1 METIQFPFRLLLDVL
16 LRCFTKTLNVR
27 ITAIF
32 ISLILTLAHCALP
45 KTDDSPNQWV
55 GQPSQGTLFIIG
67 GGSRP
72 LSLMEGVARR
82 LPDPDALVLVMPMAS
97 SEPDTSLFYG
107 MRPLVKLGLTNVK
120 PMHVSA
126 ETVTDAQLDSIRTAA
141 GFYLCGGDQARFMA
155 AVDDRIIEAIR
166 TAYLNGAV
174 VSGSSAGAAMMSRI
188 MITGDQVREPE
199 YESTYRRIMTENG
212 IYGEG
217 LGLMENAI
225 IDQHFVERSR
235 YNRALTA
242 LHDYPGLPVIGIG
255 ESTALVVEP
264 NAVLVE
270 GESQVVVFWPVE
282 TRSDTAGRIGMD
294 NLRVD
299 VMLPGDRIT
308 W

>member
-1 METIQFPFRLLLDVL
+1 MNNAMREFLLMAGVAL
-16 LRCFTKTLNVR
+16 LMGSCQPN
-27 ITAIF
+27 TAEQRWKPVVE
-32 ISLILTLAHCALP
+32 STA
-45 KTDDSPNQWV
+45 
-55 GQPSQGTLFIIG
+55 QGTLFIIG

-72 LSLMEGVARR
+72 LNLMDGVARR
-82 LPDPDALVLVMPMAS
+82 LPDPNALVLVMPMAS
-97 SEPDTSLFYG
+97 SEPDTSLVYG
-107 MRPLVKLGLTNVK
+107 MRPLVELGLTNVK
-120 PMHVSA
+120 PMHVTA

-141 GFYLCGGDQARFMA
+141 GFYLCGGDQARFMS

-166 TAYLNGAV
+166 TAYFNGAV

-199 YESTYRRIMTENG
+199 YESTYRRIMTDNG

-217 LGLMENAI
+217 LGLLENAI

-264 NAVLVE
+264 NAVQVE

-282 TRSDTAGRIGMD
+282 TKSDTAGRIGMD

-299 VMLPGDRIT
+299 VMLPGDRIS

>member
-1 METIQFPFRLLLDVL
+1 MNNAMREFVL
-16 LRCFTKTLNVR
+16 MAGVALFIGACQPNIAEQRWEPVVES
-27 ITAIF
+27 TA
-32 ISLILTLAHCALP
+32 
-45 KTDDSPNQWV
+45 
-55 GQPSQGTLFIIG
+55 QGTLFIIG

-82 LPDPDALVLVMPMAS
+82 LPSPDALVLVMPMAS
-97 SEPDTSLFYG
+97 SEPDTSLVYG
-107 MRPLVKLGLTNVK
+107 MRPLVELGLTNVK

-126 ETVTDAQLDSIRTAA
+126 ETVTEAQLDSIRTAA

-166 TAYLNGAV
+166 TAYRSGAV

-217 LGLMENAI
+217 LGLLENAI

-255 ESTALVVEP
+255 ESTALVIEP
-264 NAVLVE
+264 NAVEVE

-282 TRSDTAGRIGMD
+282 TRSDSAGRIGMQD
-294 NLRVD
+294 LHVD
-299 VMLPGDRIT
+299 VLLPGDRIA